1 MRLIFLG
8 GVAEVGKN
16 LLVLEHDDDI
26 IVIDCGIGFPDEHQP
41 GVELILPDI
50 SYLRERAANIR
61 GIFITHGH
69 EDHIGGLP
77 YLWPELRAPIHA
89 SPLTCGL
96 IEVKLSE
103 FGLSKQ
109 VELNGFDPDTHPS
122 LRAGRFTLEPFRV
135 CHSIPDAV
143 GFAVATPGGLVIVTG
158 DFKFDPSPA
167 DGKLTDYERLE
178 EFGRRG
184 VRLLISDCVHVEYP
198 GRTPSETVVGDTFE
212 SVFAEADGRIV
223 IATFASLVSRIQQI
237 IDTAGRYRRSVVL
250 LGRSLVRNTQV
261 ARELGYL
268 RDPEGVIIDRQY
280 AAELPDDKIVYV
292 VTGSQGEP
300 MAVLARIANGDHR
313 EVVIGPGDTVVVS
326 ASPIPGNETAVFRII
341 NQLFRAGAN
350 VLYGGRARVH
360 VSGHASQEDLRDMIR
375 LTNPAHIIPTHGE
388 QRHLALYADLAAS
401 EGYEPDAITFSD
413 LGDVIE
419 FTQDSIGV
427 VGHVD
432 LEEVLLDAG
441 RVSTVTSAV
450 INDRR
455 LLGQDGV
462 IVTTLAISSA
472 NRTLIAGPVVEP
484 RGFVDP
490 NGSTGLLAKLQ
501 NRAIDSA
508 LTELDA
514 FIGEDASVA
523 QAVKRAIRRSIGSTV
538 HRETRR
544 KPVLQITVL
553 DADSPVEL

>member
-16 LLVLEHDDDI
+16 LLLLEHDDDI
-26 IVIDCGIGFPDEHQP
+26 VVIDCGIGFPDEHQP

-50 SYLRERAANIR
+50 TYLRERAANIR

-77 YLWPELRAPIHA
+77 YLWPELRAPVYA
-89 SPLTCGL
+89 SPLTVGL
-96 IEVKLSE
+96 IQVKLAE
-103 FGLSKQ
+103 HRLTKQ
-109 VELNGFDPDTHPS
+109 VELNGFDPDTHPAI
-122 LRAGRFTLEPFRV
+122 RAGCFTLEPFRV

-143 GFAVATPGGLVIVTG
+143 GFAVTTPGGLVVVTG

-167 DGKLTDYERLE
+167 DGKLTDYDRLAA
-178 EFGRRG
+178 FGERG

-198 GRTPSETVVGDTFE
+198 GRTPSETVVGETFE
-212 SVFAEADGRIV
+212 TVFAEADGRIV

-237 IDTAGRYRRSVVL
+237 VDTAARYRRSVVL
-250 LGRSLVRNTQV
+250 LGRSLVRNAQV
-261 ARELGYL
+261 ARDLGYL

-280 AAELPDDKIVYV
+280 AADLPDDKIVYV

-300 MAVLARIANGDHR
+300 LAVLARIASGEHR
-313 EVVIGPGDTVVVS
+313 EVVVGPGDTVVVS

-360 VSGHASQEDLRDMIR
+360 VSGHASQDDLRDMIR
-375 LTNPAHIIPTHGE
+375 LTRPAHIIPTHGE
-388 QRHLALYADLAAS
+388 QRHLVLYAELAIS
-401 EGYEPDAITFSD
+401 EGYKPESITFSD

-419 FTQDSIGV
+419 FDQDEIGV

-432 LEEVLLDAG
+432 LKEILLDAG
-441 RVSTVTSAV
+441 RVATVTEEV
-450 INDRR
+450 VNDRR

-462 IVTTLAISSA
+462 IVTTLVISSA
-472 NRTLIAGPVVEP
+472 QRTVLAGPVLET

-490 NGSTGLLAKLQ
+490 EGSTGLLAKLQ
-501 NRAIDSA
+501 DRAIDAA
-508 LTELDA
+508 LAELDT
-514 FIGEDASVA
+514 FTGDDAAVTR
-523 QAVKRAIRRSIGSTV
+523 AVKRSIRRAIGSTV

-544 KPVLQITVL
+544 KPVLQITVI
-553 DADSPVEL
+553 DVDTPDG

>member
-1 MRLIFLG
+1 VRLIFLG

-50 SYLRERAANIR
+50 SYLRERAASIR

-77 YLWPELRAPIHA
+77 YLWPELRAPVYA
-89 SPLTCGL
+89 SPLTVGL
-96 IEVKLSE
+96 IQVKLAE
-103 FGLSKQ
+103 HNLTKQ
-109 VELNGFDPDTHPS
+109 VELNGFDPDTRPAI
-122 LRAGRFTLEPFRV
+122 RAGCFTLEPFRV

-143 GFAVATPGGLVIVTG
+143 GFAITTPGGLVVVTG

-167 DGKLTDYERLE
+167 DGKLTDYGRLA
-178 EFGRRG
+178 EFGERG
-184 VRLLISDCVHVEYP
+184 VRLLISDCVHVEYS
-198 GRTPSETVVGDTFE
+198 GRTPSETVVGETFE

-223 IATFASLVSRIQQI
+223 VATFASLVSRIQQI
-237 IDTAGRYRRSVVL
+237 VDTAARYRRSVVL

-261 ARELGYL
+261 ARDLGYL
-268 RDPEGVIIDRQY
+268 RDPEGVIIDRRY
-280 AAELPDDKIVYV
+280 AADLPDDKIVYV

-300 MAVLARIANGDHR
+300 MAVLARIASGEHR

-341 NQLFRAGAN
+341 NQLFRRGAN
-350 VLYGGRARVH
+350 VLYGGRAKVH
-360 VSGHASQEDLRDMIR
+360 VSGHASQDDLRDMIR
-375 LTNPAHIIPTHGE
+375 LTRPANIIPTHGE
-388 QRHLALYADLAAS
+388 PRHLVLYAELAAS
-401 EGYEPDAITFSD
+401 EGYSPESITFSD
-413 LGDVIE
+413 QGDVIE
-419 FTQDSIGV
+419 FTRDEIEV
-427 VGHVD
+427 VDHVD
-432 LEEVLLDAG
+432 LEEVLLDTG
-441 RVSTVTSAV
+441 RLATVTAEVVS
-450 INDRR
+450 DRR

-472 NRTLIAGPVVEP
+472 TRTLLAGPILET

-501 NRAIDSA
+501 DRAIDAA
-508 LTELDA
+508 LTELDTFA
-514 FIGEDASVA
+514 GEDSAVA
-523 QAVKRAIRRSIGSTV
+523 QAVKRAIRRAIGSTV
-538 HRETRR
+538 HRDTRR

-553 DADSPVEL
+553 DTDTPVEL

>member
-26 IVIDCGIGFPDEHQP
+26 VVIDCGIGFPDEHQP

-77 YLWPELRAPIHA
+77 YLWPELRAPIYA

-96 IEVKLSE
+96 IDVKLAE
-103 FGLSKQ
+103 YGLSKQ
-109 VELNGFDPDTHPS
+109 VDLNGFDPDQQPV
-122 LRAGRFTLEPFRV
+122 LRAGSFTLEPFRV

-143 GFAVATPGGLVIVTG
+143 GFAITTPGGLVVVTG

-167 DGKLTDYERLE
+167 DGKLTDYERLV

-198 GRTPSETVVGDTFE
+198 GRTPSETVVGETFE
-212 SVFAEADGRIV
+212 TVFAEADGRIV
-223 IATFASLVSRIQQI
+223 IATFASLVSRIQQV
-237 IDTAGRYRRSVVL
+237 IDTAARHRRSVVL

-261 ARELGYL
+261 ARDLGYL
-268 RDPEGVIIDRQY
+268 RDPEGVIIDRKY
-280 AAELPDDKIVYV
+280 ALDLPDDKIVYV

-300 MAVLARIANGDHR
+300 MAVLARIANADHR
-313 EVVIGPGDTVVVS
+313 EVVIGPGDTVIVS

-360 VSGHASQEDLRDMIR
+360 VSGHASQDDLRDMIR
-375 LTNPAHIIPTHGE
+375 LTSPDHIIPTHGE
-388 QRHLALYADLAAS
+388 QRHLVLYADLAAS
-401 EGYEPDAITFSD
+401 EGYQPEAITFSD
-413 LGDVIE
+413 LGDIIE
-419 FTQDSIGV
+419 FTEDAIEV
-427 VGHVD
+427 VGHVE
-432 LEEVLLDAG
+432 LEEVLLDSG
-441 RVSTVTSAV
+441 RVSTVTAEVVS
-450 INDRR
+450 DRR

-462 IVTTLAISSA
+462 IITTLAISST
-472 NRTLIAGPVVEP
+472 NRALVAGPVLET

-501 NRAIDSA
+501 NRALDAA
-508 LTELDA
+508 LTELDT
-514 FIGEDASVA
+514 FTGEDATVA
-523 QAVKRAIRRSIGSTV
+523 QAVKRAIRRGIGSSV
-538 HRETRR
+538 HRDTRR
-544 KPVLQITVL
+544 KPVLQISVL
-553 DADSPVEL
+553 DIDTPSER